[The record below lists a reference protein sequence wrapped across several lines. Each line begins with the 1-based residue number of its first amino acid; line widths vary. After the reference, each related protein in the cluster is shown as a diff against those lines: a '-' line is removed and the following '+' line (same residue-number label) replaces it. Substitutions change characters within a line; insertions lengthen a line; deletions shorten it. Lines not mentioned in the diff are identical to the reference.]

1 MRNAPSNR
9 THHTPSRRGYEVN
22 VYCDES
28 RHTSDPSQPYMVIGA
43 ISCPRD
49 HKRRVVHQIH
59 SLKARFDAQ
68 GEFGW
73 KRLSPNR
80 REFYWALIDLFAGD
94 PALEFRALV
103 CNRNHLDHDTYN
115 HGDGELGFYKLYYQ
129 MLVHWLKPQC
139 TYYIYLDWQQNRA
152 QHRFRDLKHI
162 LARRLTG
169 RARLHR
175 ERELPPE
182 RGRTRPILFVS
193 MAIYSDPVAA
203 NKIDPPSIG

>member
-1 MRNAPSNR
+1 
-9 THHTPSRRGYEVN
+9 
-22 VYCDES
+22 
-28 RHTSDPSQPYMVIGA
+28 
-43 ISCPRD
+43 
-49 HKRRVVHQIH
+49 
-59 SLKARFDAQ
+59 
-68 GEFGW
+68 
-73 KRLSPNR
+73 
-80 REFYWALIDLFAGD
+80 GD

-182 RGRTRPILFVS
+182 RGRTRPILF
-193 MAIYSDPVAA
+193 AAGPPHPLDP
-203 NKIDPPSIG
+203 